1 MDYYWSVARTL
12 MSECMRAR
20 SFGYCICS
28 PGSNDEHR
36 ANEWSS
42 SHIFPERN
50 CVCDRE
56 RHRIASESLI
66 FCYNVIMTLSDDDGG
81 MRSYSYPDRIYIVPV
96 CYVMFMCDV
105 CAWAEPFQCCCDNAS
120 LPINSS
126 FDLLVSRQYYV
137 SSWTTRARPDRA
149 RPYSFNFLFNYIL
162 YCFSFGRACVA
173 FKVFLLW
180 ESIYLDGDVFDVQFS
195 WLSGLAAG
203 FSVILLA
210 IYWFSNGKL
219 WN

>member
-1 MDYYWSVARTL
+1 

-137 SSWTTRARPDRA
+137 SSWTTRARPDR
-149 RPYSFNFLFNYIL
+149 SQTIF
-162 YCFSFGRACVA
+162 
-173 FKVFLLW
+173 
-180 ESIYLDGDVFDVQFS
+180 VQFFIQLYFVLFQFWTCVCGIQSVFIMREHLFGWRCVRCSVS